1 MVSTIKISIS
11 ILRDNLP
18 LLMQHFG
25 FKLTDINGEL
35 MNVHKHQEEEG
46 VVDKDLAELYT
57 EIRNVPLSKN
67 LPKFYPF
74 KDNETRCFR
83 IIDYVLA
90 TNDKISISVS
100 KDFQKRA
107 KGIIELC
114 KNPKFLKEYDAGIA
128 EVLVFMAALWN
139 RDKNGLAESCEFDEF
154 EWEANHYNEVIRPD
168 LLHLYITR
176 NTLKNSRYHSFC
188 SIQLGNSSPLKLEKE
203 HCWWFERMLDAYL
216 EQNLGVKSVKE
227 AKRELLTNYG
237 NKAGAPMDKQ
247 VASYIWGTYH
257 LLQTLPFMVSKK
269 EKKCSRSQSRFIAEY
284 LNIVGVTDIYETDS
298 EAIRRRL
305 NRYLKEYSTLEDLL
319 SNPTY
324 KPRPV
329 S

>member
-1 MVSTIKISIS
+1 MASTIKISIS

-18 LLMQHFG
+18 LLTQHFG

-46 VVDKDLAELYT
+46 LVDKDLAELYT
-57 EIRNVPLSKN
+57 EIRNVPLSKD

-74 KDNETRCFR
+74 KDNEIRCFR

-90 TNDKISISVS
+90 TNDKISISVT

-128 EVLVFMAALWN
+128 EVLVFMVALWN
-139 RDKNGLAESCEFDEF
+139 RDKNGLAESCEIDEF

-168 LLHLYITR
+168 LLHLYIAR

-216 EQNLGVKSVKE
+216 DQNLGVESVKE
-227 AKRELLTNYG
+227 AKRELCTVYG
-237 NKAGAPMDKQ
+237 LKSGAPMDKK

-257 LLQTLPFMVSKK
+257 LLQTLPSMTSKK
-269 EKKCSRSQSRFIAEY
+269 ENSCTRIQSRFIAKY
-284 LNIVGVTDIYETDS
+284 LNIVGLTDIYKTDE
-298 EAIRRRL
+298 EAVRSRL
-305 NRYLKEYSTLEDLL
+305 GNYLKKYNTLEELL
-319 SNPTY
+319 DIPIY
-324 KPRPV
+324 KSHPQ